1 MRGNITKIAMAR
13 KASDPETWSLVQGAV
28 AKQMGRAPSA
38 LQDVDEFVFSPS
50 HFLRN
55 FNDMRSLDNK
65 PLRLLF
71 GSTGKYRNI
80 LPQLTDLARVSQ
92 RLAASGKL
100 ANPSGTSQA
109 LMTFVT
115 TGGLIGGGMVDP
127 VTTTAIAGGLYGS
140 SRLWTNKRFLDW
152 LIRGKDVSANTRMAT
167 NWIASMPT
175 FAGMQWLGAKDED
188 ALEHLKNNLMSWA
201 ESAVPSVPGLPV
213 AQ

>member
-1 MRGNITKIAMAR
+1 
-13 KASDPETWSLVQGAV
+13 
-28 AKQMGRAPSA
+28 
-38 LQDVDEFVFSPS
+38 
-50 HFLRN
+50 
-55 FNDMRSLDNK
+55 
-65 PLRLLF
+65 
-71 GSTGKYRNI
+71 
-80 LPQLTDLARVSQ
+80 
-92 RLAASGKL
+92 
-100 ANPSGTSQA
+100 
-109 LMTFVT
+109 
-115 TGGLIGGGMVDP
+115 MVDP